1 MFAAF
6 ALMLMAVVG
15 LVASFTPWGTLWSSS
30 QDEREQSIGNEAA
43 IISYVVVIAVILG
56 AWLIELARGGDGMP
70 YTWLAAFGGV
80 LFVAALGY
88 LNWRR

>member
-1 MFAAF
+1 
-6 ALMLMAVVG
+6 VNPVG
-15 LVASFTPWGTLWSSS
+15 CLSCTAWGTLWSSS

-43 IISYVVVIAVILG
+43 IISYVVVIAAILG

-70 YTWLAAFGGV
+70 YTWLGAVGGV
-80 LFVAALGY
+80 SFVAALGY